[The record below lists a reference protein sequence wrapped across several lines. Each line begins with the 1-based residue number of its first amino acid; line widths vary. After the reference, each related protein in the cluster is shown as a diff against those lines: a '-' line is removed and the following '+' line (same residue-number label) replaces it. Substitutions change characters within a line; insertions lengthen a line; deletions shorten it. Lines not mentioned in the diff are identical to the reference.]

1 MDQHAGLRA
10 PRVLGHEVRGPRRE
24 ASALR
29 EAVVDAAGH
38 RHVEDLYS
46 QSRRVA
52 LGDPER
58 RLVDA
63 DLFGVPEVV
72 DAAPGPQQLLDFR
85 VEGSIHDDGPKK

>member
-29 EAVVDAAGH
+29 EAVVDAARH
-38 RHVEDLYS
+38 RHVEDLDP
-46 QSRRVA
+46 QVRRVS

-63 DLFGVPEVV
+63 DLFGVAEVV
-72 DAAPGPQQLLDFR
+72 DAAPGPQ
-85 VEGSIHDDGPKK
+85 